1 MSAEAVSRE
10 IHRAEVSGARR
21 PAEAALGARVPVII
35 NYQTWLPLTE
45 NWLHTQLAQ
54 LPSSVDP
61 MVVCAR
67 TRSLADLEVNGFRYR
82 HALSANSRQGDN
94 IVAFEN
100 LSPFERAGLLL
111 KAWPDLRRQ
120 VTRKGA
126 LLKAVC
132 GHLGARVVHSH
143 FGYTGYRAAA
153 IIKRLG
159 LGHIVSFY
167 GVDMSAL
174 PAHTPVWRDRY
185 LSLFEDVDN
194 VLIEG
199 PHMASKLRDL
209 GCPDSKLRIQ
219 HLAVDLSQL
228 PFRPY
233 PWYEG
238 QPLKVL
244 IAGSFRQK
252 KGIPLAIEALARIAE
267 HVPLVIT
274 IVGDAGKDPKAQLE
288 RCRIKAAYSRSGL
301 GSKVNFTGY
310 VSHRR
315 LMDLAYRHHIY
326 LAPSC
331 TAEDGDS
338 EGGAPVS
345 LMEMAAAGL
354 LVVSSR
360 HADIPEVIPDGICG
374 LLADEGDVDGLVNHM
389 LWLTEHPEAWFR
401 LRFAARKR
409 IETEFESQ
417 GRGRELAEVYRRVSL
432 AHASEG

>member
-1 MSAEAVSRE
+1 MTAEA
-10 IHRAEVSGARR
+10 INNGLHGAERVRR
-21 PAEAALGARVPVII
+21 SPLVETVAQQRTPVII

-45 NWLHTQLAQ
+45 NWLHTQLAH
-54 LPSSVDP
+54 LPSCIDP
-61 MVVCAR
+61 LVVCAR
-67 TRSLADLEVNGFRYR
+67 TRSLRDLEVNGFRYR
-82 HALSANSRQGDN
+82 HASSAKSREDEN
-94 IVAFEN
+94 IVAFDH
-100 LSPFERAGLLL
+100 LGWFERWRLL
-111 KAWPDLRRQ
+111 ADAVPDLGGK

-126 LLKAVC
+126 LLRAVC
-132 GHLGARVVHSH
+132 AHRGARVVHSH
-143 FGYTGYRAAA
+143 FGYTGYRAAP

-174 PAHTPVWRDRY
+174 PTHSPIWRDRY

-199 PHMASKLRDL
+199 PHMATKLRDL
-209 GCPDSKLRIQ
+209 GCPEHKLRIQ

-244 IAGSFRQK
+244 IAGSFRAK
-252 KGIPLAIEALARIAE
+252 KGIPLAIEALARVAE

-274 IVGDAGKDPKAQLE
+274 IVGDAGRDSKAQLE
-288 RCRIKAAYSRSGL
+288 RCRIKAAHGRSGL

-310 VSHRR
+310 VSHRK

-326 LAPSC
+326 LAPSH

-338 EGGAPVS
+338 EGGAPVT

-360 HADIPEVIPDGICG
+360 HADIPEVIADGVGG
-374 LLADEGDVDGLVNHM
+374 LLADEGDVNGITEHL
-389 LWLTEHPEAWFR
+389 LWLTEHRDAWFR
-401 LRFAARKR
+401 LRFAARKH

-417 GRGRELAEVYRRVSL
+417 GRGRELADLYQKVALS
-432 AHASEG
+432 HAVDG